1 MSKKIKPQQR
11 TVSSNPLV
19 FRSNINIGNL
29 DAESDNI
36 FLEEAFINKAEVD
49 LLSNIED
56 SRCVIIGRTG
66 SGKTAIIKHLEQT
79 NTDIK
84 IVRIEPEAM
93 ALTYLSNST
102 ILNYFEKLD
111 VKLELFYKTL
121 WKHVFIIELLKLYS
135 GSDQGKIDNLIEWF
149 KEKLWRDQSKKRAFE
164 YLSKW
169 KDSFWQN
176 TEFKIKEMEESVTEK
191 LAQKF
196 NLKTQEVL
204 PMLAELERGTEKSQN
219 NITKTEV
226 INKSQQVVN
235 ELQIQDI
242 NEVIKIM
249 KHDLFDKRK
258 NKFFIIID
266 DLDKEWVDKKIV
278 YDLIKNMI
286 DAIKELR
293 TIEGTKIVIG
303 LRENLLNLVL
313 EKSKSRG
320 LQREKYESLFLKM
333 RWSESELKELI
344 EKRLSYIF
352 KGKYAKREVKIE
364 DIMRMSG
371 DKTNSA
377 FQYILERTLMRP
389 RDILE

>member
-11 TVSSNPLV
+11 TASSNPLV

-135 GSDQGKIDNLIEWF
+135 DSDQGKIDNLI
-149 KEKLWRDQSKKRAFE
+149 
-164 YLSKW
+164 
-169 KDSFWQN
+169 
-176 TEFKIKEMEESVTEK
+176 
-191 LAQKF
+191 
-196 NLKTQEVL
+196 
-204 PMLAELERGTEKSQN
+204 
-219 NITKTEV
+219 
-226 INKSQQVVN
+226 
-235 ELQIQDI
+235 
-242 NEVIKIM
+242 
-249 KHDLFDKRK
+249 
-258 NKFFIIID
+258 
-266 DLDKEWVDKKIV
+266 
-278 YDLIKNMI
+278 
-286 DAIKELR
+286 
-293 TIEGTKIVIG
+293 
-303 LRENLLNLVL
+303 
-313 EKSKSRG
+313 
-320 LQREKYESLFLKM
+320 
-333 RWSESELKELI
+333 
-344 EKRLSYIF
+344 
-352 KGKYAKREVKIE
+352 
-364 DIMRMSG
+364 
-371 DKTNSA
+371 
-377 FQYILERTLMRP
+377 
-389 RDILE
+389 